1 LTVKKGQKDIYKCQ
15 SKLKSKVKILRLIWM
30 CPVNKINYSEHHR
43 SLIITKIK
51 KNQFKIQ
58 LQIGKSSVI
67 ISKIM
72 DYLDKFWNQKRLLRI
87 KIKKIL
93 ILKEKSL
100 QCQAFKILLK
110 KIVKYL
116 TQVWE
121 KKKGKEKNY
130 LKQLL

>member
-1 LTVKKGQKDIYKCQ
+1 
-15 SKLKSKVKILRLIWM
+15 M

-93 ILKEKSL
+93 ILKEKNL

-116 TQVWE
+116 TQV
-121 KKKGKEKNY
+121 
-130 LKQLL
+130 